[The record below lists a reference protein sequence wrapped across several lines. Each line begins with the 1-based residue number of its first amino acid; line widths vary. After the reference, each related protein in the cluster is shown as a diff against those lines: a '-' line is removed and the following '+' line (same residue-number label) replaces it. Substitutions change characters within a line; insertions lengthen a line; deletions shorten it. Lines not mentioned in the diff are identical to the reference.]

1 MNKKYKVVNGTY
13 YDERTNDRVIDTLEN
28 CRRNNTRIVLDYGDT
43 KTGKSW
49 GDRYGITGRIGR
61 SIGPIK
67 IPILLYNRRSMGGG
81 SILDHCIIGIKESNG
96 GRVLYK
102 SLFEPYFMRDL
113 PKVEATTEE
122 VDNC

>member
-67 IPILLYNRRSMGGG
+67 IPILLYNRRSMGAA
-81 SILDHCIIGIKESNG
+81 
-96 GRVLYK
+96 R
-102 SLFEPYFMRDL
+102 F
-113 PKVEATTEE
+113 
-122 VDNC
+122 